1 MKRLNLKNILINLG
15 TNLYFIIFIQGKL
28 NDFKIYQ
35 EKKRLFY
42 SQYLYLLSSLF
53 FISFY
58 PFIENKN
65 EKVSIFV

>member
-15 TNLYFIIFIQGKL
+15 TNLYFIQEKL
-28 NDFKIYQ
+28 NDFQIYQ
-35 EKKRLFY
+35 EKQRLFY
-42 SQYLYLLSSLF
+42 SQYLYLLSLLF